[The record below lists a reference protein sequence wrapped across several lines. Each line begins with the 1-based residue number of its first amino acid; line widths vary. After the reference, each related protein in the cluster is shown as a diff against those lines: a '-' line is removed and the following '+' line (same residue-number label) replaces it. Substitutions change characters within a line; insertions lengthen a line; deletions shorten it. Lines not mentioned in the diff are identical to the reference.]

1 MTTPMRQARRPGAT
15 ASASSVV
22 DAPAD
27 PQTLDPKLR
36 TLVDD
41 EQRPKNGLLF
51 CAACSHVIGHVA
63 DRIEVDGTFEH
74 TCTNPFGFVHRFGC
88 HREAPGCAISGR
100 RQAADSWFEGFSW
113 RLAVCGSCNVHMG
126 WLFENA
132 SRQFFG
138 LILDRIQVD

>member
-1 MTTPMRQARRPGAT
+1 MTTPMRQARRPGAM
-15 ASASSVV
+15 ASASGAV

-36 TLVDD
+36 TLIDD

-63 DRIEVDGTFEH
+63 DRIEVGGTFAH

-88 HREAPGCAISGR
+88 HREAPGCAISGE

-113 RLAVCGSCNVHMG
+113 RLAVCGNCNVHMG

-132 SRQFFG
+132 RRQFFG

>member
-1 MTTPMRQARRPGAT
+1 MTTPMQGPPRSRAMAGG
-15 ASASSVV
+15 SVAA
-22 DAPAD
+22 DAVAD
-27 PQTLDPKLR
+27 RQTLDPRLR

-41 EQRPKNGLLF
+41 EQRPKEGLLF

-63 DRIEVDGTFEH
+63 DRIEVRGAFAH
-74 TCTNPFGFVHRFGC
+74 TCTNPYGFVHRFGC
-88 HREAPGCAISGR
+88 HREAPGCAISGE

-113 RLAVCGSCNVHMG
+113 RLAVCGNCDVHLG
-126 WLFENA
+126 WLFEND